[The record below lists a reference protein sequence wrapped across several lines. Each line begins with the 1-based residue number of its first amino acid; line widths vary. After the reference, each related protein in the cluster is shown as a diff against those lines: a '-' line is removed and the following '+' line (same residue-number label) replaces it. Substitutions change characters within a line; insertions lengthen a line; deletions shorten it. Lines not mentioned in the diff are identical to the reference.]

1 MPTVSESRAE
11 ALETA
16 VESLAEGLAV
26 LDEDGRY
33 VEMNRAHADV
43 YGYEEPDDLVGEHWS
58 VCYGDEELERFDSAV
73 MPTVEEA
80 GEWHGEAV
88 GRRKDGS
95 HFPQELSLTALD
107 DGGLVCVVRD
117 VSERVET
124 ETLYR
129 TVAENIPGGAVFLFD
144 DGLRYTLVAGRAF
157 RSLDVTTDELE
168 GRAVQEVIPEDQRE
182 AVVARYESVLEGE
195 SSQFELEF
203 GGRVFDVSL
212 HPLDALHDVH
222 AGIGIA
228 QDITERHRRER
239 SLRAL
244 HEASRQLTY
253 VDTVEETARVTV
265 DIAEEVLD
273 WPLSTLWRYDAATD
287 GLRALSITD
296 SSADVLG
303 VEAEADLQPLTGDDL
318 GMEVFREGSTRSIAD
333 YEDSGVGTFDAAFGS
348 VLEVP
353 LGDYGLL
360 AFGRHETGEFT
371 DADRR
376 RAETLGANAQAALE
390 SAENE
395 RLLRERTDELETRTT
410 QMEFINSILRH
421 DVLNGMTVIRSRAAF
436 LEEDLEGRQYDH
448 AETILRWCD
457 DITAF
462 VERVQ
467 AVLNALGSQDSLAVE
482 SVDVADVLREEVAR
496 LSQTYPDVTF
506 EVDLPTTV
514 VVQADELLADVVG
527 NIATNAIEHN
537 DVDGL
542 TVRVSAER
550 QDDVVQLRIA
560 DNGQGVAPEHRES
573 VFRRGESH
581 AKMAG
586 SGFGLFFV
594 DAMVDAYGGEIR
606 VEDNDPG
613 AAFVLEL
620 PPAAEGTG
628 GWTGEASGA
637 WGRNERD

>member
-1 MPTVSESRAE
+1 MSKVGESRAK
-11 ALETA
+11 ALEAA
-16 VESLAEGLAV
+16 VESLSEGLAM

-33 VEMNRAHADV
+33 VEMNRAHTDI
-43 YGYEEPDDLVGEHWS
+43 YGYDDLDELLGEHWS
-58 VCYGDEELERFDSAV
+58 VCYGDEELERFESEV

-88 GRRKDGS
+88 GRRKSGVP
-95 HFPQELSLTALD
+95 FPQELSLTALE
-107 DGGLVCVVRD
+107 DGGLVCIVRD
-117 VSERVET
+117 MSEQVET
-124 ETLYR
+124 ANLYR
-129 TVAENIPGGAVFLFD
+129 TVIKNLPRGAVFLFD
-144 DGLRYTLVAGRAF
+144 KEFRYTFVAGEAF
-157 RSLDVTTDELE
+157 RSLDVTAADLE
-168 GRAVQEVIPEDQRE
+168 GNTIYEVFPEDQLE
-182 AVVARYESVLEGE
+182 EIEARYETAANGGSV
-195 SSQFELEF
+195 QFELEF
-203 GGRVFDVSL
+203 GGRFFDVSL
-212 HPLDALHDVH
+212 HSLGEIHGDHTGV
-222 AGIGIA
+222 GIA
-228 QDITERHRRER
+228 EDVTRRRRRER

-253 VDTVEETARVTV
+253 ADTVEQTARVTV

-273 WPLSTLWRYDAATD
+273 CPLSTLWRYDATTD

-303 VEAEADLQPLTGDDL
+303 VESAADLPPLAGDDL
-318 GMEVFREGSTRSIAD
+318 GMEAFREGSTRSID
-333 YEDSGVGTFDAAFGS
+333 DHEDSGVGTFDAAFGS
-348 VLEVP
+348 VLVVP

-360 AFGRHETGEFT
+360 AFGRHETGGFP

-395 RLLRERTDELETRTT
+395 RLLRERTDELETRTS

-436 LEEDLEGRQYDH
+436 LEDDLQEQHHEY
-448 AETILRWCD
+448 AETIVRWCD
-457 DITAF
+457 DITEF

-467 AVLNALGSQDSLAVE
+467 TVLNALSGEDSLAVE
-482 SVDVADVLREEVAR
+482 PVDVADLVREEFSR
-496 LSQTYPDVTF
+496 LSQTYPRVTF
-506 EVDLPTTV
+506 EADLSTTTLV
-514 VVQADELLADVVG
+514 EADELLADVVG
-527 NIATNAIEHN
+527 NVATNAIEHN
-537 DVDGL
+537 DPDGL
-542 TVRVSAER
+542 VVRVSAEHR
-550 QDDVVQLRIA
+550 GDTVRLCVA
-560 DNGQGVAPEHRES
+560 DNGQGIDPEHRES

-581 AKMAG
+581 AKSTG

-620 PPAAEGTG
+620 PAAEAETNAEPGGTG
-628 GWTGEASGA
+628 GPGGSG
-637 WGRNERD
+637 

>member
-26 LDEDGRY
+26 LDDEGRY
-33 VEMNRAHADV
+33 VEMNGAHADV

-58 VCYGDEELERFDSAV
+58 VCYDDDELERLDSAV

-144 DGLRYTLVAGRAF
+144 DELRYTLVAGRAF

-168 GRAVQEVIPEDQRE
+168 GRAIQEVIPEDQRE
-182 AVVARYESVLEGE
+182 AVEARYESVLEGE

-203 GGRVFDVSL
+203 EGRVFDISL
-212 HPLDALHDVH
+212 HPLDMLHEVH

-228 QDITERHRRER
+228 QDITERHRREEG
-239 SLRAL
+239 LRAL

-265 DIAEEVLD
+265 DIADEVLD
-273 WPLSTLWRYDAATD
+273 CPLSTLWRYDAATD
-287 GLRALSITD
+287 SLRALSITD
-296 SSADVLG
+296 ASADVLG
-303 VEAEADLQPLTGDDL
+303 VEAEADLRPLTGDDL
-318 GMEVFREGSTRSIAD
+318 GMEVFREGSTRSVAD
-333 YEDSGVGTFDAAFGS
+333 YQASGVGTFDAAIGS

-390 SAENE
+390 SAENR

-467 AVLNALGSQDSLAVE
+467 AVLNA
-482 SVDVADVLREEVAR
+482 EVAR

-514 VVQADELLADVVG
+514 VVGADELLADVVG

-537 DVDGL
+537 DVAGL

-550 QDDVVQLRIA
+550 HDDVVQLRIA

-581 AKMAG
+581 AKTAG

-594 DAMVDAYGGEIR
+594 DAMVDAYGGEVRI
-606 VEDNDPG
+606 EDNDPG

-620 PPAAEGTG
+620 PAAAEGTD
-628 GWTGEASGA
+628 GWTGEASGIG
-637 WGRNERD
+637 GRNDRD

>member
-1 MPTVSESRAE
+1 MSKVGDLRAK

-16 VESLAEGLAV
+16 VESLAEGLAI

-33 VEMNRAHADV
+33 VEMNRAHTDI
-43 YGYEEPDDLVGEHWS
+43 YGYDDLDELLGEHWS
-58 VCYGDEELERFDSAV
+58 ICYGDEELERFESEV

-88 GRRKDGS
+88 GRRKSGVP
-95 HFPQELSLTALD
+95 FPQELSLTALE

-117 VSERVET
+117 ISERVET
-124 ETLYR
+124 ENLYR
-129 TVAENIPGGAVFLFD
+129 TVVENLPRGAVFLFD
-144 DGLRYTLVAGRAF
+144 EEFRYTFVAGKAF
-157 RSLDVTTDELE
+157 RSLDVTTADLE
-168 GRAVQEVIPEDQRE
+168 GRTIYEVLPEDQLEEVE
-182 AVVARYESVLEGE
+182 AHYETVANGGSA
-195 SSQFELEF
+195 QFDLEF
-203 GGRVFDVSL
+203 GGRFFDVSL
-212 HPLDALHDVH
+212 HSLGEIHGDHTGV
-222 AGIGIA
+222 GIA
-228 QDITERHRRER
+228 EDVTRRRRRER

-244 HEASRQLTY
+244 HEASRKLTY

-265 DIAEEVLD
+265 DIADEVLD
-273 WPLSTLWRYDAATD
+273 WPLSSLWRYDAATD
-287 GLRALSITD
+287 SLRALSITD

-333 YEDSGVGTFDAAFGS
+333 YEESGVGTFDAAFGS

-353 LGDYGLL
+353 LGEYGLL

-390 SAENE
+390 SAENR
-395 RLLRERTDELETRTT
+395 RLLRKRTDELETRTT

-448 AETILRWCD
+448 AETIRRWCD

-467 AVLNALGSQDSLAVE
+467 AVLNALGSQDSLAVG

-514 VVQADELLADVVG
+514 FVEADELLADVVG

-550 QDDVVQLRIA
+550 QEDVVQFRIA
-560 DNGQGVAPEHRES
+560 DDGQGVAQERRET

-581 AKMAG
+581 AKSAG

-594 DAMVDAYGGEIR
+594 DAMVDAYGGDVRI
-606 VEDNDPG
+606 EDNDPG
-613 AAFVLEL
+613 AAFVIEL
-620 PPAAEGTG
+620 PPAAEGPG
-628 GWTGEASGA
+628 DASGA
-637 WGRNERD
+637 RGSE